1 MPAGDHTHDQDEI
14 QVRLKEAH
22 EECERLREENDRL
35 RGMLGISHPTR
46 NQNVPQSGLDPKSS
60 LLLARGEVYT
70 PERKIALFRNLFR
83 GREDVF
89 AIRWEGK
96 GGKSGYLPAGAMDW
110 HAIHAAKPEDRK
122 KVGRKTRILQPLTD
136 EAIKN
141 HLTGKQT
148 VGIYPLLPDETCWFL
163 AVDFDKKS
171 WMADAT
177 AFIATCRRFQVPAF
191 VERSRSGNGAHIW
204 MFFDRPVSA
213 IDARKLGCAL
223 LTHTMERRHE
233 LGLDSYDRLFPS
245 QDTMPKGGFGN
256 LIALPLQKR
265 PRDQGNTV
273 FLDELFQ
280 PYTDQWRFLE
290 SIERIAAGRLANII
304 HEIAPRGNPVG
315 VHLSLADDDGGEA
328 PWDWSPS
335 RKRAERPVNGQTP
348 SIVRLVVSNL
358 VFIEKKDLPSAM
370 VDRLVRVAAFQ
381 NPEFYR
387 AQAMR
392 LSTYGKPR
400 VISCGEVF
408 PEHIG
413 LPRGCVEEVTNLFK
427 SHSVKVEIQDERSA
441 GKKIDVFFH
450 GELRA
455 DQKDAIAR
463 MLVHENGVLCA
474 PTAFGKTVVAASM
487 ISTRAVNTLILVHR
501 RQLMDQWRERL
512 AAYFALPTNDIGQ
525 VGGGK
530 DKRTGLIDVAVI
542 QSLQHKGEI
551 EDSVAE
557 YGHVVV
563 DECHHLSAVTFE
575 RVLRA
580 VKAKYVLGL
589 TATPTRKDGHHPIIY
604 MQCGPIRFRLSA
616 RKAAETSPFQHK
628 VFPRLTGFIW
638 NRPENETTI
647 QDVYAALF
655 SDQSRNDLIV
665 RDLVQTLSA
674 GRSPLVL
681 TGRTDHLDYLAEQL
695 RGICS
700 HTFILRGGMGA
711 RQRRTL
717 AESLA
722 AVPPDEPRVILATGS
737 YLGEGFDDA
746 RLDTLLLVTPISW
759 KGTLQQYVG
768 RLHRL
773 HENKTEVQV
782 YDYADVSVPMLVR
795 MYKKRLAGYA
805 ALGYAIAETQASHAK
820 L

>member
-35 RGMLGISHPTR
+35 RGMLGISHSTR
-46 NQNVPQSGLDPKSS
+46 NQNVSQSSLNPKSPPPAPS
-60 LLLARGEVYT
+60 EVYT

-83 GREDVF
+83 GREDIF
-89 AIRWEGK
+89 AVRWEGK
-96 GGKSGYLPAGAMDW
+96 GGKSGYLPAGEMDW

-136 EAIKN
+136 EVIKN

-163 AVDFDKKS
+163 AADFDKKS

-177 AFIATCRRFQVPAF
+177 AFIATCRHFQVPAF

-335 RKRAERPVNGQTP
+335 RKRAERPVNGQMP

-400 VISCGEVF
+400 VISCGEFF

-665 RDLVQTLSA
+665 HDLVQTLSA

-711 RQRRTL
+711 RQRKKL

>member
-35 RGMLGISHPTR
+35 RGMLGISDSTR
-46 NQNVPQSGLDPKSS
+46 NKNVSQSSLNPKSPTPAPS
-60 LLLARGEVYT
+60 EVYT

-89 AIRWEGK
+89 AVRWEGK
-96 GGKSGYLPAGAMDW
+96 GGKSGYLPAGEMDW

-136 EAIKN
+136 EVIKN

-163 AVDFDKKS
+163 AADFDKKS

-177 AFIATCRRFQVPAF
+177 AFIATCRHFQVPAF

-638 NRPENETTI
+638 SRPENETTI

-665 RDLVQTLSA
+665 HDLVQTLSA

-711 RQRRTL
+711 RQRKKL

>member
-14 QVRLKEAH
+14 QVRLKEAD

-35 RGMLGISHPTR
+35 RGMLGISHSTR
-46 NQNVPQSGLDPKSS
+46 NQNVSQSSLNPKSPLPAPS
-60 LLLARGEVYT
+60 EVYT

-89 AIRWEGK
+89 AVRWEGK
-96 GGKSGYLPAGAMDW
+96 GGKSGYLPAGEMDW

-136 EAIKN
+136 EVIKN

-163 AVDFDKKS
+163 AADFDKKS

-177 AFIATCRRFQVPAF
+177 AFIATCRHFQVPAF

-638 NRPENETTI
+638 SRPENETTI

-665 RDLVQTLSA
+665 HDLVQTLSA

-711 RQRRTL
+711 RQRKKL

>member
-1 MPAGDHTHDQDEI
+1 MPVGDHRHDQDEI

-35 RGMLGISHPTR
+35 RGMLGISHSTR
-46 NQNVPQSGLDPKSS
+46 NQNVSQSSLNPKSPTPAPS
-60 LLLARGEVYT
+60 EVYT

-89 AIRWEGK
+89 AVRWEGK
-96 GGKSGYLPAGAMDW
+96 GGKSGYLPAGEMDW

-122 KVGRKTRILQPLTD
+122 KVGRKTRILHPLTD
-136 EAIKN
+136 EVVKN

-163 AVDFDKKS
+163 AADFDKKS

-177 AFIATCRRFQVPAF
+177 AFIATCRHFQVPAF

-233 LGLDSYDRLFPS
+233 VGLDSYDRLFPS

-280 PYTDQWRFLE
+280 PYADQWRFLE

-638 NRPENETTI
+638 SRPENETTI

-665 RDLVQTLSA
+665 HDLVQTLSA

-711 RQRRTL
+711 RQRKKL

>member
-14 QVRLKEAH
+14 QVRLKEAD

-35 RGMLGISHPTR
+35 RGMLGISDSTR
-46 NQNVPQSGLDPKSS
+46 NKNVSQSSLNPKSPTPAPS
-60 LLLARGEVYT
+60 EVYT

-89 AIRWEGK
+89 AVRWEGK
-96 GGKSGYLPAGAMDW
+96 GGKSGYLPAGEMDW

-136 EAIKN
+136 EVIKN

-163 AVDFDKKS
+163 AADFDKKS

-177 AFIATCRRFQVPAF
+177 AFIATCRHFQVPAF

-638 NRPENETTI
+638 SRPENETTI

-665 RDLVQTLSA
+665 HDLVQTLSA

-711 RQRRTL
+711 RQRKKL

>member
-35 RGMLGISHPTR
+35 RGMLGISHSTR
-46 NQNVPQSGLDPKSS
+46 NQNVSQSSLNPKSPLPAPS
-60 LLLARGEVYT
+60 EVYT

-89 AIRWEGK
+89 AVRWEGK
-96 GGKSGYLPAGAMDW
+96 GGKSGYLPAGEMDW

-136 EAIKN
+136 EVIKN

-163 AVDFDKKS
+163 AADFDKKS

-177 AFIATCRRFQVPAF
+177 AFIATCRHFQVPAF

-551 EDSVAE
+551 EDSVAD

-638 NRPENETTI
+638 SRPENETTI

-665 RDLVQTLSA
+665 HDLVQTLSA

-711 RQRRTL
+711 RQRKKL